1 MPTAS
6 TDGDNLD
13 KSNFSR
19 CLASHYGKQGPPVT
33 CMLSKCN
40 ITCENT
46 LGIRKCYRTVEK
58 SLRAVGHFYL
68 TENRGTYL
76 NKTVLF
82 LTL

>member
-58 SLRAVGHFYL
+58 SLRAVGHTAPKCSTLAY
-68 TENRGTYL
+68 RIP
-76 NKTVLF
+76 KTKGV
-82 LTL
+82 